1 MPRTNITPP
10 TIAADMSVP
19 NTANTTIEPML
30 AKKFPC
36 NRKKIIIT
44 VWKEF
49 IYSSASAQCSSYI
62 SESGSDNIKITLI
75 ITKHQRCLFQSKT
88 SS

>member
-30 AKKFPC
+30 AKKFPY
-36 NRKKIIIT
+36 NRKKIIVT
-44 VWKEF
+44 VRKEF
-49 IYSSASAQCSSYI
+49 IHSSV
-62 SESGSDNIKITLI
+62 
-75 ITKHQRCLFQSKT
+75 
-88 SS
+88 